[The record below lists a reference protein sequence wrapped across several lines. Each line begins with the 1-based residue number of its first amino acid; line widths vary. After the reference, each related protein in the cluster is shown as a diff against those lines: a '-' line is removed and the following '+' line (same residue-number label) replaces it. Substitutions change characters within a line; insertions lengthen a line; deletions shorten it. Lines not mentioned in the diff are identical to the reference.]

1 MIGPKGAAGDR
12 CIRLANQIAENRG
25 TSPTVFV
32 TAPTLSVD
40 VHMNITTSGATD
52 CPGSGGLGAVDL
64 HGDFTIADVAS
75 GRPLV
80 LESPADAVVRVRVT
94 IDPGGRGWE
103 LH

>member
-1 MIGPKGAAGDR
+1 
-12 CIRLANQIAENRG
+12 
-25 TSPTVFV
+25 
-32 TAPTLSVD
+32 
-40 VHMNITTSGATD
+40 
-52 CPGSGGLGAVDL
+52 VDL